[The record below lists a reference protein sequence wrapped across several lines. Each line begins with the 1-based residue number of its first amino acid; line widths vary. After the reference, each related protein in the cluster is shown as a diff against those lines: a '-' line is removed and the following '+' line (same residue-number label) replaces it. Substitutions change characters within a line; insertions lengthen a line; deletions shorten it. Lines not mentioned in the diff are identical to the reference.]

1 MIRALVLV
9 FAMAVASAAA
19 AQQRNAPSAKPPE
32 PPPAVEQGAPYEPEL
47 LRLSEVMGSLA
58 YLRQLCEGREAGEW
72 RTRMA
77 ALLDAEGTT
86 PARRERLTAAYNRG
100 FRAYAPM
107 HRRCTDG
114 SREAAS
120 RLAIDGEKLSRAL
133 AGRYGG

>member
-1 MIRALVLV
+1 MIRTLTLLM
-9 FAMAVASAAA
+9 AMAAVGTAS
-19 AQQRNAPSAKPPE
+19 AQQRNPPPAKPPE
-32 PPPAVEQGAPYEPEL
+32 PPPVVEPGAPYEPEL

-58 YLRQLCEGREAGEW
+58 YLRQLCEGLEAGEW
-72 RTRMA
+72 RTRMT
-77 ALLDAEGTT
+77 ALLEAEGTT

-114 SREAAS
+114 SREAAA

-133 AGRYGG
+133 ASRYGG

>member
-1 MIRALVLV
+1 MIRTLALVL
-9 FAMAVASAAA
+9 AIVAAGTAS
-19 AQQRNAPSAKPPE
+19 AQQRNPPPAKPPE
-32 PPPAVEQGAPYEPEL
+32 PPPTVEPGAPYEPEL

-58 YLRQLCEGREAGEW
+58 YLRQLCEGLEAGEW

-77 ALLDAEGTT
+77 ALLEAEGTT

-120 RLAIDGEKLSRAL
+120 RLAVDGDKLSRAR
-133 AGRYGG
+133 ASRYGG

>member
-1 MIRALVLV
+1 MMRRLAVSFAVLV
-9 FAMAVASAAA
+9 AGSAM
-19 AQQRNAPSAKPPE
+19 AQQRGAAPAKPPE
-32 PPPAVEQGAPYEPEL
+32 PPPAVEQSAPYEPEL

-58 YLRQLCEGREAGEW
+58 YLRQLCEGTEAGEW
-72 RTRMA
+72 RTRMT
-77 ALLDAEGTT
+77 ALIEAEGTT

-133 AGRYGG
+133 AARYGG

>member
-1 MIRALVLV
+1 MIRLAGVLAATLIV
-9 FAMAVASAAA
+9 GAAS
-19 AQQRNAPSAKPPE
+19 AQQRSAPPAKPPE
-32 PPPAVEQGAPYEPEL
+32 TPPAVEPGAPYEPDL

-58 YLRQLCEGREAGEW
+58 YLRQLCEGTEAGEW

-77 ALLDAEGTT
+77 ALLEAEGTT
-86 PARRERLTAAYNRG
+86 PTRRERLTAAYNRG

-133 AGRYGG
+133 ASRYGG

>member
-1 MIRALVLV
+1 MIRLLAAAVVLAAAG
-9 FAMAVASAAA
+9 FAMA
-19 AQQRNAPSAKPPE
+19 QQRTAPSVKPPE

-47 LRLSEVMGSLA
+47 LKLSEVMGSLA
-58 YLRQLCEGREAGEW
+58 YLRQLCEGMEAAEW
-72 RTRMA
+72 RTRMT
-77 ALLDAEGTT
+77 ALIEAEGTT

-133 AGRYGG
+133 AARYGG